1 MTKKTIGAAVLTAA
15 ATALVVPALSS
26 GHATVSAIQPQG
38 SSALLTAA
46 RATYALRVPNEQDTQ
61 STWKVVMY
69 VPGPVQG
76 SISVRKLPGWTVRL
90 TRAEN
95 KTSRISWTAN
105 AKDAEIEPGFY
116 EQFEFRLQNPAE
128 PAVLCFPASQY
139 YRNADGSRRKS
150 EIVEWQGDP
159 AKGAEHPKSC
169 LSITK

>member
-1 MTKKTIGAAVLTAA
+1 MKKTIGAAALAAA

-38 SSALLTAA
+38 SGALVTAA
-46 RATYALRVPNEQDTQ
+46 RATYALRVPNEKDAQN
-61 STWKVVMY
+61 TWKVVMY

-76 SISVRKLPGWTVRL
+76 SISVRKLAGWTVRL
-90 TRAEN
+90 TRADN
-95 KTSRISWTAN
+95 KTTRISWTAN
-105 AKDAEIEPGFY
+105 SASTEIEPGFY
-116 EQFEFRLQNPAE
+116 EQFEFRLQNPAQ

-139 YRNADGSRRKS
+139 YRNVNGSRSKS

-169 LSITK
+169 LSINK